1 MINKTLI
8 LTSIIT
14 ILMAGCAAQKKIVV
28 KSSGEEIA
36 MLGQMTTDV
45 SNRDWNGPMIRL
57 KEVIIDQL
65 ERAQTGMKTRRITEP
80 QGAEIISKA
89 ADVIE
94 KADDMAQNSTTHT
107 KGQGGGHKG
116 GGGGMGMGGG
126 GGRHH
131 HDDSGSGSSDSD
143 NDSGSRGQLK
153 EFVELKDMITG
164 YYSSTPTASD
174 TANSVTGTV
183 APINIVNPPKQEDL
197 GGN

>member
-1 MINKTLI
+1 MIKKSWILAPMIAALI
-8 LTSIIT
+8 
-14 ILMAGCAAQKKIVV
+14 AGCAAQKKIVV
-28 KSSGEEIA
+28 KSAGEEIA
-36 MLGQMTTDV
+36 MLGQMTTGV

-65 ERAQTGMKTRRITEP
+65 ERAQAGMKTRRITEP

-89 ADVIE
+89 AEVIE
-94 KADDMAQNSTTHT
+94 KADDMAQNSTAHA
-107 KGQGGGHKG
+107 KGQGGSHKG

-126 GGRHH
+126 RHH
-131 HDDSGSGSSDSD
+131 HDDLSSGSSEGD
-143 NDSGSRGQLK
+143 NDSGSHGQLK

-164 YYSSTPTASD
+164 YYGSTPTASD
-174 TANSVTGTV
+174 TANYVTGTV